1 MASEWHE
8 VPLREL
14 VGYISKGIAPSYAEE
29 ASETTIRVLNQKC
42 NRNFRISYGD
52 SRLHDTLK
60 KKVPPE
66 RYVKP
71 DDILINSTGAG
82 TAGRIAQIEDVPS
95 ATTID
100 GHMIL
105 IRSNGKVTQKFL
117 GYALKAHQW
126 EVLQLDEGSTGQTEL
141 NRDRLLDEIMINYPV
156 SFDEQNAI
164 VGTLESIDSKLIV
177 NEHLNDNLMQ
187 QAVTIFKS
195 WFVEYSPFDGIEPKE
210 WETVNLEK
218 ITSLISRGI
227 APKYSDNSDQIV
239 INQKCIRNHMIDLSQ
254 ARTHT
259 PKVIN
264 EKWLRFGDL
273 LINSTGDG
281 TLGRAA
287 QVWFQ
292 PQNITVDSHVTVVRP
307 AKENLIFYIG
317 LWGVLHEREI
327 ESLHT
332 GSTGQTELP
341 RERVKALELHLPDN
355 GTLDRFNTLIAPMA
369 AAIVSKQNENN
380 KLATLRDALLPK
392 LMSGE
397 IDVSAVKL

>member
-1 MASEWHE
+1 MTSEWHE

-164 VGTLESIDSKLIV
+164 VGTLESIDRKLIV
-177 NEHLNDNLMQ
+177 NKEINDNLADLLQ
-187 QAVTIFKS
+187 TIYQGRFGNDILAVNQGVLSDICS
-195 WFVEYSPFDGIEPKE
+195 YSTDKVAVSELNVRTYFSTENMLSGKAGSTEA
-210 WETVNLEK
+210 
-218 ITSLISRGI
+218 TSLPTTSQTTACHKGDTLISNIRPYFKKIVYCEDKCGCSTDVLCFTPSQPCYSAYLFSTLYADKFFAFMVAGSKGTKMPRGD
-227 APKYSDNSDQIV
+227 KQQI
-239 INQKCIRNHMIDLSQ
+239 M
-254 ARTHT
+254 TY
-259 PKVIN
+259 P
-264 EKWLRFGDL
+264 
-273 LINSTGDG
+273 
-281 TLGRAA
+281 
-287 QVWFQ
+287 
-292 PQNITVDSHVTVVRP
+292 VVLP
-307 AKENLIFYIG
+307 SE
-317 LWGVLHEREI
+317 E
-327 ESLHT
+327 
-332 GSTGQTELP
+332 EL
-341 RERVKALELHLPDN
+341 A
-355 GTLDRFNTLIAPMA
+355 GFNTIASPLLEQIYSNRA
-369 AAIVSKQNENN
+369 EN
-380 KLATLRDALLPK
+380 KRLSTLRDTLLPK

-397 IDVSAVKL
+397 IDVSAIQL

>member
-1 MASEWHE
+1 MTSEWHE

-164 VGTLESIDSKLIV
+164 VGTLESIDRKLIV
-177 NEHLNDNLMQ
+177 NKEINDNLADLLQ
-187 QAVTIFKS
+187 TIYQGRFSNDILAVNQGVLSDICS
-195 WFVEYSPFDGIEPKE
+195 YSTDKVAVSELNVRTYFSTENMLSGKAGSTEA
-210 WETVNLEK
+210 
-218 ITSLISRGI
+218 TSLPTTSQTTACHKGDTMISNIRPYFKKIVYCEDNCGCSTDVLCFTPSQPCYSAYLFSTLYADKFFAFMVAGSKGTKMPRGD
-227 APKYSDNSDQIV
+227 KQQI
-239 INQKCIRNHMIDLSQ
+239 M
-254 ARTHT
+254 TY
-259 PKVIN
+259 P
-264 EKWLRFGDL
+264 
-273 LINSTGDG
+273 
-281 TLGRAA
+281 
-287 QVWFQ
+287 
-292 PQNITVDSHVTVVRP
+292 VVLP
-307 AKENLIFYIG
+307 SE
-317 LWGVLHEREI
+317 E
-327 ESLHT
+327 
-332 GSTGQTELP
+332 EL
-341 RERVKALELHLPDN
+341 A
-355 GTLDRFNTLIAPMA
+355 GFNTIASPLLEQIYSNRA
-369 AAIVSKQNENN
+369 EN
-380 KLATLRDALLPK
+380 KRLSILRDTLLPK

-397 IDVSAVKL
+397 INVSAIQL

>member
-1 MASEWHE
+1 MTSEWHE

-29 ASETTIRVLNQKC
+29 ASESTIRVLNQKC

-52 SRLHDTLK
+52 SRLHDTRK

-156 SFDEQNAI
+156 SLDEQNAI
-164 VGTLESIDSKLIV
+164 VGTLESIDRKLIV
-177 NEHLNDNLMQ
+177 NEQLNDNLQQ
-187 QAVTIFKS
+187 QAAALFES
-195 WFVEYSPFDGIEPKE
+195 WFVNYDPWDGVQPSEWENAPLGSFVEIKRGGSPRPIQDFLSDSGLRWLKISDVTSLSSPFVLEIKEHIKEEGLRKTVFLHAGELVLSNSATPGIPKILDVDTCIHDGWLYFPKSE
-210 WETVNLEK
+210 LSKYYLYLFFKHIRKELVALGNGSVFTNLKTDILKAFPATKADESTLK
-218 ITSLISRGI
+218 EFDAL
-227 APKYSDNSDQIV
+227 V
-239 INQKCIRNHMIDLSQ
+239 
-254 ARTHT
+254 T
-259 PKVIN
+259 PLFDAMLN
-264 EKWLRFGDL
+264 ADR
-273 LINSTGDG
+273 
-281 TLGRAA
+281 
-287 QVWFQ
+287 
-292 PQNITVDSHVTVVRP
+292 
-307 AKENLIFYIG
+307 ENF
-317 LWGVLHEREI
+317 
-327 ESLHT
+327 
-332 GSTGQTELP
+332 
-341 RERVKALELHLPDN
+341 
-355 GTLDRFNTLIAPMA
+355 
-369 AAIVSKQNENN
+369 
-380 KLATLRDALLPK
+380 KLAAMRDALLPK
-392 LMSGE
+392 LMSSE
-397 IDVSAVKL
+397 IDASEVEL

>member
-1 MASEWHE
+1 MTSEWHE

-82 TAGRIAQIEDVPS
+82 TAGRIAQIEDVSS

-100 GHMIL
+100 GHMTL

-164 VGTLESIDSKLIV
+164 VCTLESIDRKLIV
-177 NEHLNDNLMQ
+177 NEQLNDNLMQ

-341 RERVKALELHLPDN
+341 KERVKALELHLPDN

-397 IDVSAVKL
+397 IDVSAVQL